1 MQTGSCGSSARI
13 VRGDAV
19 LVVIDVQERL
29 AAAMPRRAEAVAA
42 IHALVSGAQVLGV
55 PVIATR
61 QYPRGIGEIVAELSE
76 PLAGVAM
83 VDKLA
88 FDCMAEPGFV
98 DALEATGRGRPLLCG
113 MEAHICVTQTA
124 LSMLEHGLRPVVVA
138 DAVCSR
144 RDFDR
149 DVAFERL
156 RHHGVEVATT
166 EQVLYEMLGQAGT
179 EEFKRVL
186 EVVKERDACV

>member
-1 MQTGSCGSSARI
+1 MDKEPSRLPGRI
-13 VRGDAV
+13 SRTDAG

-29 AAAMPRRAEAVAA
+29 AAAMPRRDETVTAVR
-42 IHALVSGAQVLGV
+42 ALVSGAQILGV

-61 QYPRGIGEIVAELSE
+61 QYPKGIGEIVRELADALSE
-76 PLAGVAM
+76 APV

-88 FDCMAEPGFV
+88 FDCMAEPAFV
-98 DALEATGRGRPLLCG
+98 VALRGVGRDRPILCG

-124 LSMLEHGLRPVVVA
+124 LSMLEHGLRPMVVA

-149 DVAFERL
+149 DVALARL
-156 RHHGVEVATT
+156 RHHGIEVVTV

-186 EVVKERDACV
+186 EVVKERDACI